1 MFSNKYANIETKSYR
16 STSNGF
22 YTYYDNIT
30 GSFIGEPHRISFAEE
45 IRRSVPI
52 NTVISN
58 QLGVISSAELQM
70 LKKDDKGT
78 DKPTEYKPALDFL
91 EILKKPNS
99 SPAPKHWNHIVEAI
113 YKAYLIHGISALVLK
128 GAKQKT
134 IKNIE
139 VASSVSYQNNGVFE
153 TYNITTKKGNFR
165 QQLMF
170 QAEDIE
176 GTTFF
181 TNGDDIAIIFGNY
194 NNETS
199 CYETPL
205 MPYKEAIEWNNH
217 IQVSSNSF
225 YKNSCRPSSII
236 TVEFLNNNKGEIHDK
251 KAEDNM
257 AKIMGEIKAQLKG
270 DHNTGKV
277 ILPSQPNLKITVT
290 PLSITQNAV
299 DIDKQLMITREMI
312 YSSFSGANINVIEG
326 KSEYANNKEIA
337 LVEYYDATVSIFTN
351 IILDELNAFLPK
363 WLAYIGRSLEAKERQ
378 GIYLNFDISNI
389 KIYKREKIEQAIRL
403 LKETVIKKE
412 ETRTQ
417 VRKYDDN
424 YADLEILSPEEDGFI
439 NTKPSNNP

>member
-1 MFSNKYANIETKSYR
+1 MFGNKYTNIETKSYR

-30 GSFIGEPHRISFAEE
+30 GSFIGEPHKISFAEE

-91 EILKKPNS
+91 EMLKKPNS
-99 SPAPKHWNHIVEAI
+99 SPAPKHLNHIVEAI

-139 VASSVSYQNNGVFE
+139 VASSVSYQNNGAFE
-153 TYNITTKKGNFR
+153 SYNITTKKGIFR

-170 QAEDIE
+170 QAENIE

-205 MPYKEAIEWNNH
+205 MPYKDAIEWNNH

-236 TVEFLNNNKGEIHDK
+236 TVEFLDGGANYGSEKR
-251 KAEDNM
+251 NM
-257 AKIMGEIKAQLKG
+257 AEIMADIKAQLKG

-290 PLSITQNAV
+290 PLSITQNAG

-351 IILDELNAFLPK
+351 IILDQLNAFLSQ
-363 WLAYIGRSLEAKERQ
+363 WLAYIDKDGKLQDAKARQ
-378 GIYLNFDISNI
+378 SIYLNFDISNI
-389 KIYKREKIEQAIRL
+389 KLYKREKIEQAIRF
-403 LKETVIKKE
+403 LKAGLISVE
-412 ETRTQ
+412 EGRQ
-417 VRKYDDN
+417 PLRNNLDEF
-424 YADLEILSPEEDGFI
+424 ADLRVLSPEEDIFI
-439 NTKPSNNP
+439 NTKPSNNA

>member
-1 MFSNKYANIETKSYR
+1 MFGNKYTNIETKSYR

-30 GSFIGEPHRISFAEE
+30 GSFIGEPHKISFAEE

-91 EILKKPNS
+91 EMLKKPNS

-139 VASSVSYQNNGVFE
+139 VASSVSYQNNGAFE
-153 TYNITTKKGNFR
+153 SYNITTKKGIFR

-170 QAEDIE
+170 QAENIE

-205 MPYKEAIEWNNH
+205 MPYKDAIEWNNH

-236 TVEFLNNNKGEIHDK
+236 TVEFLDGGANYGSEKR
-251 KAEDNM
+251 NM
-257 AKIMGEIKAQLKG
+257 AEIMADIKAQLKG

-290 PLSITQNAV
+290 PLSITQNAG

-351 IILDELNAFLPK
+351 IILDQLNAFLSQ
-363 WLAYIGRSLEAKERQ
+363 WLAYIDKDGKLQDAKARQ
-378 GIYLNFDISNI
+378 SIYLNFDISNI
-389 KIYKREKIEQAIRL
+389 KLYKREKIEQAIRF
-403 LKETVIKKE
+403 LKAGLISVE
-412 ETRTQ
+412 EGRQ
-417 VRKYDDN
+417 PLRNNLDEF
-424 YADLEILSPEEDGFI
+424 ADLRVLSPEEDIFI
-439 NTKPSNNP
+439 NTKPSNNA